1 MKKFGLFLA
10 LFAFVGFIS
19 LNSCTQKPKAE
30 EATEEVAPAE
40 EVIEEAVEEV
50 TDTTEVEAVEE
61 TTEEEAPTEE

>member
-19 LNSCTQKPKAE
+19 LNSCTQKPKVE

-40 EVIEEAVEEV
+40 EAVEEV
-50 TDTTEVEAVEE
+50 TDTTAVEAVEE
-61 TTEEEAPTEE
+61 ATEEEAPTEE

>member
-40 EVIEEAVEEV
+40 EAVEEAVDTTIVDAIEEA
-50 TDTTEVEAVEE
+50 
-61 TTEEEAPTEE
+61 TEEEAPTKE

>member
-1 MKKFGLFLA
+1 MKKIGLFLV

-40 EVIEEAVEEV
+40 EAVEEA
-50 TDTTEVEAVEE
+50 TDTTLVDAVEE
-61 TTEEEAPTEE
+61 ATEEEAPTEE